1 MSDGSPPAAPID
13 APSAFPPIAAAPYPS
28 PPASESF
35 LFGFGM
41 ARRRL
46 LNRRVALLAFLGLAL
61 AIVAALVER
70 HVTPVGA
77 ADRALLSTFRLV
89 IPLVSFAI
97 VTEASARSRLS
108 EAAWPAARFG
118 AGPREVALGVIA
130 GALVAS
136 VCVSAVFAASTALF
150 AGSSSSVPVARDAFT
165 SAWIG
170 AAAASAYV
178 GWFALG
184 STFQRRGRARLWPLL
199 ADLVLGG
206 STGLAGALLPRGN
219 AINLLGG
226 PAPLGLSQAAST
238 FALLA
243 SAVLLSVIAASRS
256 DR

>member
-1 MSDGSPPAAPID
+1 MNGSPPATPAGDPT
-13 APSAFPPIAAAPYPS
+13 AFPPIAEAPYPS

-46 LNRRVALLAFLGLAL
+46 LNRRVGLLAFLGLAL

-70 HVTPVGA
+70 HITPVGA

-97 VTEASARSRLS
+97 VTEVSARSRLA

-130 GALVAS
+130 GALITSA
-136 VCVSAVFAASTALF
+136 CVSAVYAASAVLF
-150 AGSSSSVPVARDAFT
+150 AGSSSSTSVARDALT

-170 AAAASAYV
+170 AFAASAYV
-178 GWFALG
+178 GWFSLG
-184 STFQRRGRARLWPLL
+184 STFQRRGRARFWPLL
-199 ADLVLGG
+199 ADLLLGG
-206 STGLAGALLPRGN
+206 STGIAGALLPRGN
-219 AINLLGG
+219 AVNLLGG
-226 PAPLGLSQAAST
+226 PAPLALSQHAS
-238 FALLA
+238 AGLLLA
-243 SAVLLSVIAASRS
+243 SALVLSLFAALRS